1 MKRSKLKKRLRKKY
15 HVGEYTQLGFYIVIT
30 LSEES
35 CKTPELVLDTID
47 LIYDRIQKLYPNMI
61 EMALGGSLNDG
72 ILDGSICKVKG
83 SFEVDEAEV
92 LVNSLG
98 VMKEIK
104 SIERVSRL
112 IDMWNGPWDD
122 IKKGGE
128 K

>member
-15 HVGEYTQLGFYIVIT
+15 HVGEYTQLGFYFVIT
-30 LSEES
+30 LSDEA
-35 CKTPELVLDTID
+35 KQTPELILDTVD
-47 LIYDRIQKLYPNMI
+47 LIYDRLQNLYPNMI
-61 EMALGGSLNDG
+61 EMALGGSLVNG
-72 ILDGSICKVKG
+72 VLDGSICKVKG

-92 LVNSLG
+92 LINSLRI
-98 VMKEIK
+98 MKEIK
-104 SIERVSRL
+104 TIERVSRL